1 MQEIATA
8 RTKPHN
14 DISTTYNCLLAQLL
28 RYEEVAMMKQLLEIL
43 REYRYIDRAILF
55 LRLFAGVLISLH
67 IIGKLQ
73 TYNFVLTG
81 YPALL
86 FDSSWATFV
95 IFTLLEAVFALMI
108 ILGYGTRFAAFI
120 MALGMFVEI
129 FIIFSSL
136 GWSGVERQ
144 VLYIGIYTTLVL
156 SGSGRYG
163 LEAYFD
169 RMRKGLRRQ
178 KVA

>member
-1 MQEIATA
+1 M
-8 RTKPHN
+8 
-14 DISTTYNCLLAQLL
+14 
-28 RYEEVAMMKQLLEIL
+28 VKQLLEIL
-43 REYRYIDRAILF
+43 REYRFIDRAILF

-86 FDSSWATFV
+86 FGSSWATFV
-95 IFTLLEAVFALMI
+95 VFTFLEALFAVMLV
-108 ILGYGTRFAAFI
+108 LGYGTRFAAFI

-129 FIIFSSL
+129 FIIYPSL
-136 GWSGVERQ
+136 GWFGVERQ

-163 LEAYFD
+163 LEAHLD
-169 RMRKGLRRQ
+169 RKRKGLRRQ

>member
-1 MQEIATA
+1 M
-8 RTKPHN
+8 
-14 DISTTYNCLLAQLL
+14 
-28 RYEEVAMMKQLLEIL
+28 VKQLLEIL
-43 REYRYIDRAILF
+43 REYRFLDRAILF
-55 LRLFAGVLISLH
+55 LRLFAGVLIALH
-67 IIGKLQ
+67 IINKLQ

-95 IFTLLEAVFALMI
+95 IFTALEAAFAVMI

-136 GWSGVERQ
+136 GWLGVERQ
-144 VLYIGIYTTLVL
+144 ILYIGIYTTLVIA
-156 SGSGRYG
+156 GSGRYG
-163 LEAYFD
+163 LETRID
-169 RMRKGLRRQ
+169 RRRKNVKL
-178 KVA
+178 

>member
-1 MQEIATA
+1 M
-8 RTKPHN
+8 
-14 DISTTYNCLLAQLL
+14 
-28 RYEEVAMMKQLLEIL
+28 VKQLLEIL
-43 REYRYIDRAILF
+43 SQYRYIDRAILF
-55 LRLFAGVLISLH
+55 LRLFVGVLIALH
-67 IIGKLQ
+67 IINKLQ

-95 IFTLLEAVFALMI
+95 IFTFLEAAFAVMI
-108 ILGYGTRFAAFI
+108 ILGYGTRFASFI

-136 GWSGVERQ
+136 GWYGVERQ
-144 VLYIGIYTTLVL
+144 VLYIGIYTTLVI

-163 LEAYFD
+163 LEAHID
-169 RMRKGLRRQ
+169 RRRKNVKL
-178 KVA
+178 